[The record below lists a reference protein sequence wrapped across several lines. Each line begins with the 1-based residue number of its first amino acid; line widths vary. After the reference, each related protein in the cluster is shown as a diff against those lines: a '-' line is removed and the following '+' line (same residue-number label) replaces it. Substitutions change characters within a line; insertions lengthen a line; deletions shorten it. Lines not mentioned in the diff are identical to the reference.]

1 MKKRMLALV
10 LALVL
15 MLSMLPTAFA
25 LDAAEAPDTEH
36 PTQGETEEVEEVG
49 APEEFESFEEP
60 EDAEEFDESEDPK
73 NFGEPEDPEEFEKSE
88 ASEAMAAEF
97 AAVAVNGIEP
107 DAYLMG
113 VHLKNGYYT
122 VDDKYDLRYSADKP
136 DGWDKRTSNSL
147 SYQDG
152 VLTVEGPTTLK
163 NKGGEAWGAVLS
175 IRSGVLSI
183 VCSGTL
189 MLRGTGMTALSSD
202 GDVLI
207 NGSVT
212 IESIDACAVRGNLSI
227 VNAKNVTITASASKT
242 ASNKASCDTID
253 GDAYIEAGGSITL
266 KNTLSGACVNGSL
279 RAQGHSLTINNS
291 SADKPALTSD
301 RDHILT
307 TDTLTLRN
315 NSGPAAQGGLCIN
328 VYSKK
333 ANITGRYDI
342 SGFSPNGEAVVRGS
356 VYAKGGRLCLTNSG
370 SGGSKNKTV
379 GPVLAG
385 SLTLED
391 GTGLDVYRKWVS
403 NNVMPDAMVQG
414 NVELINCRINRET
427 ENSFQITR
435 RYGEGPAVDGNI
447 TLRNSQLYI
456 DATYAR
462 ASGNETP
469 SVQNCVL
476 SLQNSHFTV
485 RGSGSWKDVRHDEDY
500 RWYAGD
506 DAPNVPFYKD
516 GREEPL
522 RAEALTKAAYVDI
535 YTGDKV
541 GDATVHDAS
550 FTESKTIDG
559 FASWPMSFD
568 VTVQMTGDTLDLQ
581 KVDGYKELTVQGED
595 GKPATLY
602 GVDSSVDL
610 TAYFQI
616 KNTAGDD
623 WKITAVDYLEQG
635 ATELRLRI
643 SGTPFQVCDKL
654 FSMTIRGRILSGGHN
669 LAVAGGNEIYWNIR
683 LMPSGELDYDNVRT
697 AEEFVEAVGGA
708 DYAIADDISSWVLLK
723 QDVYLPQD
731 ITMTGNFTID
741 LNGFSVGSMSAKQD
755 EEMILRSAKGE
766 QKIISS
772 GSPYGAVTTPLEVS
786 GGTLQLENIEA
797 RKINVESGKLEL
809 DSADAETIFVNGG
822 YAELNYATL
831 IYYVRVT
838 AGEVLCRSTWF
849 ERNSIN
855 DFVVSGGKV
864 EICENSELPGTI
876 AISNGEVNIS
886 NSMVYGYEEM
896 WLSQTGGTVNVRN
909 SELHNAAMLGGG
921 ELYINGSTLKS
932 DFSGTDCLYL
942 GGGEAVVTNTK
953 VLANPTEPEN
963 GEESRIIHSSVH
975 MDGGRLTLDNSP
987 LFGSLVINAGAAL
1000 ELKNGSN
1007 VKTEAATAIMAS
1019 GEVHITDCDVRGK
1032 QIGLLVTGGKKAS
1045 AMLHSGEVSG
1055 KEAGVLV
1062 DGGSFTMEG
1071 GTIYGA
1077 QCGIHVGGTP
1087 KSTVKISG
1095 GEINADDT
1103 ALFAKQGSS
1112 VSLSGGTFTAGQNA
1126 LAAGESTMKGWLAKG
1141 YDMIGADLPGG
1152 FDPAKASETG
1162 AGTVMI
1168 VTEDGE
1174 DAAFVMDMIDEI
1186 GKVELTDEC
1195 ERKILDVEE
1204 AYEMLTAAQQKKVTN
1219 YKTLLKARQTYDK
1232 QVAEREYAEQAGYV
1246 NYLMEEIPADMEKI
1260 ESSTLSVIREAEEA
1274 YNEAAKD
1281 KNVKKYL
1288 DSKLVS
1294 RLKSARKA
1302 YDKSAK
1308 AAQKVQD
1315 LIDKLP
1321 DDAAKLDYSKDRKS
1335 VEKADAA
1342 FGKLTGKQPTFL
1354 EPGAAEK
1361 LAGCVR
1367 QMALLTDCE
1376 TIVKDAQ
1383 AAIKKL
1389 PAWNKIKKSDEAK
1402 VHAAEDAMQSL
1413 ASAAEEKHV
1422 TLTAGEANEEKYR
1435 ASTEAFYAYKALA
1448 ECYRKTYLAPLEELT
1463 DADAAHK
1470 EAIEAAR
1477 REYNALGR
1485 SYNGA
1490 SVSKNVQSFIT
1501 KDELAMLKNLE
1512 KQLSQNQKAAK
1523 KVMNLIA
1530 KIPKHD
1536 VPFTKKERKAI
1547 DTAKNAYDGLSS
1559 AARSFVENVDTLN
1572 ERYQRV
1578 YPTQDSGEQA

>member
-1 MKKRMLALV
+1 MRKRLLALL

-15 MLSMLPTAFA
+15 MVGMLPTAFA
-25 LDAAEAPDTEH
+25 TDAVEPAAVGEELDTEN
-36 PTQGETEEVEEVG
+36 PAEGENEEM
-49 APEEFESFEEP
+49 PEEP
-60 EDAEEFDESEDPK
+60 EETGAEE
-73 NFGEPEDPEEFEKSE
+73 E
-88 ASEAMAAEF
+88 AKAEAEAAPL
-97 AAVAVNGIEP
+97 AADASGTV
-107 DAYLMG
+107 AYLLGMR
-113 VHLKNGYYT
+113 LENGYYT
-122 VDDKYDLRYSADKP
+122 ANKAEVGHYTEKP
-136 DGWDKRTSNSL
+136 DSL
-147 SYQDG
+147 KNYLFYEDG
-152 VLTVEGPTTLK
+152 VLTVF
-163 NKGGEAWGAVLS
+163 GGIVVGNSGTEDWKAVLS
-175 IRSGVLSI
+175 VESGSLTI
-183 VCSGTL
+183 KGSGIL
-189 MLRGTGMTALSSD
+189 KLNGTGMSGLYVDRNHADINIDLAEGDAL
-202 GDVLI
+202 GQI
-207 NGSVT
+207 
-212 IESIDACAVRGNLSI
+212 SIKSTNACTVRGDLT
-227 VNAKNVTITASASKT
+227 VTNASFAEIATDIDRNADTTII
-242 ASNKASCDTID
+242 CDTID
-253 GDAYIEAGGSITL
+253 GGFADLKSAALKSIIMADGELQWYNDVYQTDA
-266 KNTLSGACVNGSL
+266 
-279 RAQGHSLTINNS
+279 
-291 SADKPALTSD
+291 
-301 RDHILT
+301 
-307 TDTLTLRN
+307 
-315 NSGPAAQGGLCIN
+315 
-328 VYSKK
+328 
-333 ANITGRYDI
+333 
-342 SGFSPNGEAVVRGS
+342 
-356 VYAKGGRLCLTNSG
+356 LCLFSIC
-370 SGGSKNKTV
+370 GGK
-379 GPVLAG
+379 A
-385 SLTLED
+385 EI
-391 GTGLDVYRKWVS
+391 
-403 NNVMPDAMVQG
+403 Q
-414 NVELINCRINRET
+414 
-427 ENSFQITR
+427 ENSNF
-435 RYGEGPAVDGNI
+435 YGMMD
-447 TLRNSQLYI
+447 
-456 DATYAR
+456 
-462 ASGNETP
+462 
-469 SVQNCVL
+469 
-476 SLQNSHFTV
+476 
-485 RGSGSWKDVRHDEDY
+485 
-500 RWYAGD
+500 
-506 DAPNVPFYKD
+506 
-516 GREEPL
+516 
-522 RAEALTKAAYVDI
+522 
-535 YTGDKV
+535 
-541 GDATVHDAS
+541 
-550 FTESKTIDG
+550 
-559 FASWPMSFD
+559 
-568 VTVQMTGDTLDLQ
+568 
-581 KVDGYKELTVQGED
+581 
-595 GKPATLY
+595 
-602 GVDSSVDL
+602 
-610 TAYFQI
+610 
-616 KNTAGDD
+616 
-623 WKITAVDYLEQG
+623 
-635 ATELRLRI
+635 
-643 SGTPFQVCDKL
+643 
-654 FSMTIRGRILSGGHN
+654 
-669 LAVAGGNEIYWNIR
+669 
-683 LMPSGELDYDNVRT
+683 
-697 AEEFVEAVGGA
+697 
-708 DYAIADDISSWVLLK
+708 
-723 QDVYLPQD
+723 
-731 ITMTGNFTID
+731 
-741 LNGFSVGSMSAKQD
+741 
-755 EEMILRSAKGE
+755 
-766 QKIISS
+766 
-772 GSPYGAVTTPLEVS
+772 VS
-786 GGTLQLENIEA
+786 G
-797 RKINVESGKLEL
+797 
-809 DSADAETIFVNGG
+809 
-822 YAELNYATL
+822 
-831 IYYVRVT
+831 
-838 AGEVLCRSTWF
+838 
-849 ERNSIN
+849 
-855 DFVVSGGKV
+855 
-864 EICENSELPGTI
+864 
-876 AISNGEVNIS
+876 GEVNIS

-921 ELYINGSTLKS
+921 ELYINGSTLQS
-932 DFSGTDCLYL
+932 DFSGTDCVYL

-1062 DGGSFTMEG
+1062 DGGSFTMDG

-1077 QCGIHVGGTP
+1077 QCGIYVGGTP

-1152 FDPAKASETG
+1152 FDPAKESGTG

-1195 ERKILDVEE
+1195 ERKILDAEE

-1389 PAWNKIKKSDEAK
+1389 PAWNKIKKSGEAK
-1402 VHAAEDAMQSL
+1402 VHAAEDAMQAL

-1422 TLTAGEANEEKYR
+1422 TLTPGEANEQKYQ
-1435 ASTEAFYAYKALA
+1435 ASTEAFYAYKELA
-1448 ECYRKTYLAPLEELT
+1448 ESYRKTYLAPLETLT
-1463 DADAAHK
+1463 DADEAH
-1470 EAIEAAR
+1470 EAAIR
-1477 REYNALGR
+1477 TARTEYQALGK
-1485 SYNGA
+1485 SYNG
-1490 SVSKNVQSFIT
+1490 SNVSKCVQSFIEPDDLT
-1501 KDELAMLKNLE
+1501 MLKNLE

-1523 KVMNLIA
+1523 KVTSLIS
-1530 KIPKHD
+1530 KLPKHD
-1536 VPFTKKERKAI
+1536 APFTKKERKAI
-1547 DTAKNAYDGLSS
+1547 DTAKSAYDGLSS

-1572 ERYQRV
+1572 ERYQQA